1 MILNKIYD
9 RLAESLTDVDSIL
22 RVWIPPEAV
31 KKANEVWEERV
42 KTQKGQNECLSAAA
56 NSDKTA
62 VNYLYNRF
70 FPLVQKVFW
79 KYYVGPNKELGVEK
93 LSNQGVIE
101 FASTAYSMLADINNP
116 SPYRTFTPEKV
127 SKASGFGTADIIN
140 LFSYYYYRY
149 LQSEA
154 FKQIR
159 KERPGAFSGYM
170 DHSNIP
176 SVASYDEYFQNS
188 DLASDESFE
197 GDETTKNTL
206 NKIFDEFSDWLEA
219 EKGKRY
225 KDIFEGAR
233 NGEDFEDIAKRL
245 GMTGRMQVRNHF
257 NRIKNYF
264 MAQYPDIKLENFK

>member
-22 RVWIPPEAV
+22 RVWIPPEVV

-101 FASTAYSMLADINNP
+101 FASTAYSMLAGINNP
-116 SPYRTFTPEKV
+116 SPYRTFTPEKA

-264 MAQYPDIKLENFK
+264 MEQYPDIKLENFK

>member
-31 KKANEVWEERV
+31 NKANEVWEEKV
-42 KTQKGQNECLSAAA
+42 KTQEGQNECLSAAA

-70 FPLVQKVFW
+70 FPLIQKVFW

-101 FASTAYSMLADINNP
+101 FASTAYSMLAGINNP
-116 SPYRTFTPEKV
+116 SPYETFTPKKAA
-127 SKASGFGTADIIN
+127 KASNFNTADIIN

-159 KERPGAFSGYM
+159 RERPGAFSGYM

-188 DLASDESFE
+188 DLASDSSFE

-206 NKIFDEFSDWLEA
+206 NKIFDEFSDWLEDK
-219 EKGKRY
+219 KGKRY
-225 KDIFEGAR
+225 KDIFDGAR

-264 MAQYPDIKLENFK
+264 TEQYPDIKLENFK